1 MECGYRLTIVPGEGP
16 EYCPA
21 CERMFTVGEMR
32 QMWDRTIHS
41 TGPIRPLKL
50 SSPLPSDSEPSELYF
65 ND

>member
-1 MECGYRLTIVPGEGP
+1 
-16 EYCPA
+16 
-21 CERMFTVGEMR
+21 MFTVGEMR